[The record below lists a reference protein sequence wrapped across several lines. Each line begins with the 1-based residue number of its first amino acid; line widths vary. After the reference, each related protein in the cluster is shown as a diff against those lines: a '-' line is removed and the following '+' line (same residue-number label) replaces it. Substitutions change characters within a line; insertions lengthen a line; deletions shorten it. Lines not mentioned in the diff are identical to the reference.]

1 MALAK
6 HCRSASRS
14 KTVLKLFA
22 NIFEQST
29 PDKTRLP
36 DDLLEAA
43 IERTVDGTDP
53 RLRMLP
59 AYANKLRR
67 SVVRAAQ
74 YVIQLIDD
82 LPDPVPLS
90 GEHFSS
96 NPALATIFYSKQR
109 LERMASQDPALK
121 DFGKNQSPV
130 VDDVNVLLAVATKEK
145 QVFATALVHDKMQ
158 KDVAQTTLSFDQHT
172 FVDPATTEQ
181 KTRLMLK
188 RRAFDHLLAVALSQ
202 LAERKEERE
211 DLNSRKSLLRCK
223 LDITA
228 RSGDIKHHTLS
239 SDQAQLQQRLED
251 IEQQLKA
258 LGPDESVLPA
268 NLAIITHVLEHASD
282 HLWVEDISLC
292 VDRYYVLH
300 PRSSTGVPEIPFKQ
314 IVASDNRALLVL
326 MVKLDP
332 ELLPSRRPRFH

>member
-1 MALAK
+1 MF
-6 HCRSASRS
+6 
-14 KTVLKLFA
+14 KLFA
-22 NIFEQST
+22 NIFEHST

-43 IERTVDGTDP
+43 IERAVDGTDP

-59 AYANKLRR
+59 AYAHKLRR
-67 SVVRAAQ
+67 SVVHAAK

-90 GEHFSS
+90 IENFSS
-96 NPALATIFYSKQR
+96 NPALAAIFYSKQR
-109 LERMASQDPALK
+109 LEQIASQDPALR
-121 DFGKNQSPV
+121 DFSKHQSPLAESLST
-130 VDDVNVLLAVATKEK
+130 LLAVTTKEK
-145 QVFATALVHDKMQ
+145 HVFATALVDDKMQ
-158 KDVAQTTLSFDQHT
+158 KDVAQTTLSFEHHT
-172 FVDPATTEQ
+172 FVEPAASEQ
-181 KTRLMLK
+181 QTRLLLK

-228 RSGDIKHHTLS
+228 RSGGFKNHTLS

-258 LGPDESVLPA
+258 LGPDEQVLPS
-268 NLAIITHVLEHASD
+268 NLAIVNDVLERAAD
-282 HLWVEDISLC
+282 HLWAEDISLC
-292 VDRYYVLH
+292 LDRYYVLH
-300 PRSSTGVPEIPFKQ
+300 ERSSTSVAEIPFRQ
-314 IVASDNRALLVL
+314 FVASDNRAILVL

-332 ELLPSRRPRFH
+332 ELLPSRSTRKQ